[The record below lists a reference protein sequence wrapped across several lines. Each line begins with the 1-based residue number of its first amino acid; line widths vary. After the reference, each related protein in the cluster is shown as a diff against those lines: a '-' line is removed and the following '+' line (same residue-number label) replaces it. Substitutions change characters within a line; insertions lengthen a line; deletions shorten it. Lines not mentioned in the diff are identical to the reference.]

1 MGHDPWLARWLP
13 TLRARAASGPVLEVG
28 CGAGHDTQ
36 TLVQA
41 GLRVVGFD
49 LSPQQVQEA
58 RRRAPAAELHC
69 CNVLDPFP
77 LEGSGVPPVI
87 VASLSLHYFGWAQT
101 LQLSERLRRTLAPG
115 GLLLCRLNSTEDHHF
130 GASGHPPIER
140 HYYRVE
146 GAPKRFFDR
155 TDIDALFAHG
165 WRVVGIEHLR
175 TAKYGAP
182 KALWELALESSPGYR
197 PGGA

>member
-13 TLRARAASGPVLEVG
+13 TLRARAA
-28 CGAGHDTQ
+28 
-36 TLVQA
+36 
-41 GLRVVGFD
+41 
-49 LSPQQVQEA
+49 
-58 RRRAPAAELHC
+58 AELH
-69 CNVLDPFP
+69 
-77 LEGSGVPPVI
+77 
-87 VASLSLHYFGWAQT
+87 
-101 LQLSERLRRTLAPG
+101 
-115 GLLLCRLNSTEDHHF
+115 
-130 GASGHPPIER
+130 
-140 HYYRVE
+140 YRVE